1 MVTEPIT
8 IAAASGVLMSAVYMP
23 TITMVFLSKISQ
35 VAIFL
40 QLVNRSGLSW
50 VRIILVELQS
60 LIKFACKL

>member
-8 IAAASGVLMSAVYMP
+8 IAAASGVLMSAVYTP

-50 VRIILVELQS
+50 VRKFLV
-60 LIKFACKL
+60 

>member
-8 IAAASGVLMSAVYMP
+8 IAAASGVLMSAVYTP
-23 TITMVFLSKISQ
+23 TITMAFLSKISQ

-50 VRIILVELQS
+50 VRIFLVESQS